1 MFICIEG
8 EENNMNKNKK
18 LQLSKSSKKSS
29 ESSTLNKIIK
39 ISQKAGINVVYS
51 GLLLFYTLQ
60 KPFVPK
66 WAKATITSAL
76 GYFIFPVDA
85 IADFT
90 PAIGYADDLGVL
102 ALAIVAVAMFIDDK
116 VKQKS
121 KTKLKNWFGEYD
133 ENVLKDIDSRVS
145 SK

>member
-29 ESSTLNKIIK
+29 ESSILNKIVK
-39 ISQKAGINVVYS
+39 ISQKAGISVVYS

-60 KPFVPK
+60 KPFIPK

-76 GYFIFPVDA
+76 GYLIFPVDA
-85 IADFT
+85 IPDFT

-133 ENVLKDIDSRVS
+133 ASVLKDIDSKVS